1 MRKLIIFGVILALA
15 ACSTGNSKKESL
27 LTGTVLNS
35 NESFVLLSLA
45 GKTDTI
51 PLNEDGSF
59 SHSFSMENG
68 SKAILSSDRKYI
80 ITWMEPGSTLNVS
93 FDVNDPEATR
103 SFTGDTQAESEF
115 ANKIDKVSRELNQS
129 VREAY
134 KLEPEAFRTSIL
146 ADREKK
152 EEMLNNL
159 VSEFPDISSSFT
171 AKEMT
176 AYEFSYYS
184 LLMSYEQAHKYYAGV
199 ETVDLP
205 ADWYSFMD
213 EVDINNEAY
222 LDIPE
227 SANVISSIVNKRIN
241 ESSDLGDD
249 AWGTAALLEEQFNW
263 IDANITNPVVAD
275 HFMNSFITGILD
287 FNGPAGIE
295 EYIDRYYQVS
305 VNEERKTTLATRAAE
320 WEPIMPGMDAPV
332 FNLPDLE
339 GNMVSL
345 KDLEGKYVYIDFWA
359 TWCGPCKVEI
369 PVLGQLAT
377 DYADKNIEI
386 ISISVDRDKQAWID
400 MVTEDKPNWMQL
412 HDGVNLNDEY
422 LVKYIPTF
430 VLIDREGKILDPRA
444 PRPSS
449 GEELTNLFDSLEGI

>member
-15 ACSTGNSKKESL
+15 ACSTDNSKKESL
-27 LTGTVLNS
+27 LSGTVLNS
-35 NESFVLLSLA
+35 NEGFVLLSMA

-51 PLNEDGSF
+51 PLNEAGSF
-59 SHSFSMENG
+59 SHTFLMEDA
-68 SKAILSSDRKYI
+68 SKAILSTERKYV

-93 FDVNDPEATR
+93 FDVSDPEATR
-103 SFTGDTQAESEF
+103 SLTGDTQAESEYS
-115 ANKIDKVSRELNQS
+115 NKIDKVSRELNQS
-129 VREAY
+129 VRETY
-134 KLEPEAFRTSIL
+134 KLEPEAFRASIL
-146 ADREKK
+146 ADRQKK
-152 EEMLNNL
+152 EDMLNNL
-159 VSEFPDISSSFT
+159 ISGNPDISQRFIEDE
-171 AKEMT
+171 KT

-184 LLMSYEQAHKYYAGV
+184 LLISYEQAHKYYAGV
-199 ETVDLP
+199 DTVDLP
-205 ADWYSFMD
+205 ADWYSFMND
-213 EVDINNEAY
+213 VDVNNEAY

-227 SANVISSIVNKRIN
+227 SANVISSIINKKIN
-241 ESSDLGDD
+241 ESSELGDD
-249 AWGTAALLEEQFNW
+249 AWGTEALLEEQFNW
-263 IDANITNPVVAD
+263 IEANITNPVVAD
-275 HFMNSFITGILD
+275 HFMNSFISGILD

-295 EYIDRYYQVS
+295 EYIDRYYQIS
-305 VNEERKTTLATRAAE
+305 VNEDKKTALASAVAE

-345 KDLEGKYVYIDFWA
+345 KDFAGKYVYIDFWA
-359 TWCGPCKVEI
+359 TWCGPCKIEI

-422 LVKYIPTF
+422 LVKFIPTF
-430 VLIDREGKILDPRA
+430 VLIDRNGKILDPRA

-449 GEELTNLFDSLEGI
+449 GEELTNLFNSLEGI